1 MKDVLLE
8 SQSQHEPHLSKSPR
22 RAAVSA
28 WIGSAVEFYDFYI
41 YGTAAALIF
50 PKLFFPSG
58 NPTAATIAWLATFGV
73 AYLARPV
80 GSLILG
86 HLGDTI
92 GRKRV
97 LSITLLGMG
106 TATFLIGL
114 LPTYEQI
121 GIAAP
126 VLLLILRVLQGL
138 AMSGE
143 QSSAAST
150 ALEHAPARRRGFF
163 TSFTL
168 AGSQAGSILA
178 SAIFIPV
185 ASMPTGAL
193 LSWGWRV
200 PFLLSAVVV
209 AVGVAIRRGLPESPA
224 FKEEQEHHDVPKA
237 PLAAV
242 FRNYTADVLKVIF
255 AGLGTV
261 NATIFGIYAL
271 TYGVNTMH
279 LPRTALLSMLILVN
293 LIALVTI
300 PAAGMLAD
308 RFGRKPVYVIGIL
321 GTAVMIWPFIWALSE
336 RNLVLAYVF
345 GIVMVAIFFSGFG
358 GAALPLWP
366 EQFDTR
372 VRMSGVAV
380 GTQFGFALGGFAPAV
395 AAALAGPGLRNWVP
409 VAALTCGAA
418 VVAAIAG
425 LTMRETY
432 KTHLYDLG
440 KPVTPGPRPGSVR
453 KLA

>member
-1 MKDVLLE
+1 M
-8 SQSQHEPHLSKSPR
+8 
-22 RAAVSA
+22 
-28 WIGSAVEFYDFYI
+28 
-41 YGTAAALIF
+41 
-50 PKLFFPSG
+50 
-58 NPTAATIAWLATFGV
+58 

-97 LSITLLGMG
+97 LSITL
-106 TATFLIGL
+106 
-114 LPTYEQI
+114 
-121 GIAAP
+121 
-126 VLLLILRVLQGL
+126 R
-138 AMSGE
+138 
-143 QSSAAST
+143 
-150 ALEHAPARRRGFF
+150 
-163 TSFTL
+163 
-168 AGSQAGSILA
+168 SILA

-185 ASMPTGAL
+185 ASMSTGAS

-224 FKEEQEHHDVPKA
+224 FEEEQEHHDVPKA

-242 FRNYTADVLKVIF
+242 LRHCTADVLKVIF

-279 LPRTALLSMLILVN
+279 LPRTALPSLLILVN

-345 GIVMVAIFFSGFG
+345 GIVMVAIFLSGYG
-358 GAALPLWP
+358 GAALASWP
-366 EQFDTR
+366 EQLDTR

-380 GTQFGFALGGFAPAV
+380 GTQFGFALGGLAPAI
-395 AAALAGPGLRNWVP
+395 AAAHQLIRSDGWRGSLPTTFRDQCP
-409 VAALTCGAA
+409 RGARV
-418 VVAAIAG
+418 VVAVAI
-425 LTMRETY
+425 
-432 KTHLYDLG
+432 LG
-440 KPVTPGPRPGSVR
+440 T
-453 KLA
+453 